1 MVTLSSKEAKD
12 KFGVLMDTARRE
24 PVTITKHNRP
34 SVVVMSSERYAEL
47 EALEDAAWLAK
58 AREAE
63 KEGYLGPEESEAVI
77 QRITGEVLNRL
88 SSNPTHRL
96 LRTDY

>member
-12 KFGVLMDTARRE
+12 KFGILMDTARRE
-24 PVTITKHNRP
+24 PVTITKHSRP

-47 EALEDAAWLAK
+47 EALEDAVWAAR

-63 KEGYLGPEESEAVI
+63 KEGYLSSEESEAFV
-77 QRITGEVLNRL
+77 QRILNAEA
-88 SSNPTHRL
+88 
-96 LRTDY
+96 